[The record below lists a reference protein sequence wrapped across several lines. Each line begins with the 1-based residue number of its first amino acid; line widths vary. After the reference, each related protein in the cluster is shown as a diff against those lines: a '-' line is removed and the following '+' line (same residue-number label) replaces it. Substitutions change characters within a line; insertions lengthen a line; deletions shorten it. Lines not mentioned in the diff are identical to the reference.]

1 MSGSTRG
8 EINFKLSRCGG
19 RMKREVI
26 FFFSFLWV
34 GQKGGN
40 WLFIPFF
47 VGKKYAQMVN
57 FPTRIP
63 DCDSH
68 RPALLDL
75 FISFD
80 ASICSAMAFP
90 PFGNSDHVVVSVSIE
105 FPINLKRDAPFHRK
119 AYDYSRADWDG
130 LRYHL
135 RDAPW
140 EDNFKLS
147 ASTAANE
154 FYEWVQVGIHAGLS
168 LRNMIGS
175 NKKLV

>member
-1 MSGSTRG
+1 
-8 EINFKLSRCGG
+8 
-19 RMKREVI
+19 MKRGVM
-26 FFFSFLWV
+26 FFFSFPWV

-40 WLFIPFF
+40 WLFIPLL

-68 RPALLDL
+68 SPALLDL
-75 FISFD
+75 FLLMLVFVLQWLSLHLEIL
-80 ASICSAMAFP
+80 IMLL
-90 PFGNSDHVVVSVSIE
+90 SVSIE
-105 FPINLKRDAPFHRK
+105 FPINLKRDAPFYRK

-130 LRYHL
+130 LCYHL

-175 NKKLV
+175 NNKLV